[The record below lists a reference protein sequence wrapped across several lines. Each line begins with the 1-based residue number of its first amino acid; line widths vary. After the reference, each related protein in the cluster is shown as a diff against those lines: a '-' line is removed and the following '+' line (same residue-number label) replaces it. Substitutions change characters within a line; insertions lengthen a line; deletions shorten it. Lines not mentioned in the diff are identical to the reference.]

1 MLTVSS
7 LQFTI
12 RSAFIPRQ
20 PASQYCS
27 VPSLPIFTFILAKK
41 GSFSYRN
48 LELIYR
54 PNIHFVLSAKFAC
67 LCSVLYAY
75 ILLLGHVWS
84 TWSTVNVHH
93 IYTVHIYCIYIMFNM
108 NWTLTTLTY
117 DLDLRP
123 WPSWT
128 LCHNDMKDHLVGK
141 THWHTHMADRHD
153 HKVVSKAKF
162 NYAIQLANQLA
173 RWFSS

>member
-41 GSFSYRN
+41 GSFSYHN
-48 LELIYR
+48 LELIY
-54 PNIHFVLSAKFAC
+54 NIHFVLSAKFAC

-75 ILLLGHVWS
+75 ILLLGHV
-84 TWSTVNVHH
+84 
-93 IYTVHIYCIYIMFNM
+93 
-108 NWTLTTLTY
+108 
-117 DLDLRP
+117 
-123 WPSWT
+123 
-128 LCHNDMKDHLVGK
+128 
-141 THWHTHMADRHD
+141 
-153 HKVVSKAKF
+153 
-162 NYAIQLANQLA
+162 
-173 RWFSS
+173 